1 MSEHQI
7 NSPTG
12 SRTSQAAAS
21 EAAVQAARNA
31 AERLASVG
39 AETASANAQT
49 INETVRS
56 GLDIAADAARS
67 SAGGVTESMSGE
79 KAREAMQ
86 NSAHHV
92 EAISGAGSVLS
103 QSFQDISR
111 EWMTWAKGHAEK
123 TQLGFSELM
132 QCRSPHD
139 LFEVQSRLVKE
150 DLEHFVTSTQRVS
163 EISNAAAKQA
173 TQKISA
179 TRAF

>member
-1 MSEHQI
+1 M
-7 NSPTG
+7 
-12 SRTSQAAAS
+12 
-21 EAAVQAARNA
+21 QAARNA
-31 AERLASVG
+31 AERLASG
-39 AETASANAQT
+39 AEMARANAQT

-56 GLDIAADAARS
+56 GLDIAADTARS
-67 SAGGVTESMSGE
+67 SAGSFTEAVSGD
-79 KAREAMQ
+79 KAKEAMQ
-86 NSAHHV
+86 NSAHYV

-150 DLEHFVTSTQRVS
+150 NLEHFVTSTQRVS

-173 TQKISA
+173 AQKISA
-179 TRAF
+179 TRAI